1 MTQAE
6 YPTTDDLV
14 TALRAR
20 GQRVTSQRLAVLREL
35 RRRGG
40 HVTAHAVY
48 ESVRAELPGT
58 SSPTIYAVLELLSEL
73 GLARKLDLG
82 LGSALYDARVE
93 PHGHTVCRRCGAV
106 ADLDGGF
113 DPDGA
118 VAAARAGGFA
128 AERVELVVAGVC
140 ASCAARRQ

>member
-82 LGSALYDARVE
+82 LGFALYDARVE

-106 ADLDGGF
+106 ADLEGTAAP
-113 DPDGA
+113 PDA
-118 VAAARAGGFA
+118 LARAGAAGFVPDHA
-128 AERVELVVAGVC
+128 ELVVWGL
-140 ASCAARRQ
+140 CAACAAA

>member
-1 MTQAE
+1 MTDTE
-6 YPTTDDLV
+6 SPTTDDLV
-14 TALRAR
+14 SALRAR
-20 GQRVTSQRLAVLREL
+20 GQRVTSQRLAILREL
-35 RRRGG
+35 RRDGG

-58 SSPTIYAVLELLSEL
+58 SSPTVYAVLELLSEL

-106 ADLDGGF
+106 ADLDRGF
-113 DPDGA
+113 DPSAA
-118 VAAARAGGFA
+118 VAAARASGFA
-128 AERVELVVAGVC
+128 PDHVELVVAGLC
-140 ASCAARRQ
+140 ATCADAHS